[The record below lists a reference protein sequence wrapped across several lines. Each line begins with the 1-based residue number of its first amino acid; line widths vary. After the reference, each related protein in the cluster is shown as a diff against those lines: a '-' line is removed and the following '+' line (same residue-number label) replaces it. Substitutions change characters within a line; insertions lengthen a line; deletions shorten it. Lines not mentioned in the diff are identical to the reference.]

1 MKENKT
7 GGQKDSETK
16 REKLLSEKKKSPIVK
31 IIVILIVLA
40 IPLAW
45 FVLSNRSEAGLGSV
59 AGTQIVEKVSY
70 KSQTIRMSTVDAVAG
85 SGSIEIPVDIV
96 KDKKIV
102 YFEYSK
108 GGKKV
113 PLMAYITP
121 SGKLVT
127 AVSMCEPCRS
137 TKFHIEGDEMVCNAC
152 GTRWTLEGLQGV
164 SGGCL
169 AYPPDVV
176 AHTLEGGKVKIQD
189 AIVLAWKPRV

>member
-1 MKENKT
+1 MKEK
-7 GGQKDSETK
+7 KPETLKGNEAK
-16 REKLLSEKKKSPIVK
+16 REKLLAGKKKFPLVK
-31 IIVILIVLA
+31 IIVILLVAA

-45 FVLSNRSEAGLGSV
+45 FILRNSPEAGSGSV
-59 AGTQIVEKVSY
+59 AGTQVTEKISY
-70 KSQTIRMSTVDAVAG
+70 KSQTVRMTPVDSVAG
-85 SGSIEIPVDIV
+85 SGTIEIPAEIV

-102 YFEYSK
+102 YFEYNK

-137 TKFHIEGDEMVCNAC
+137 TKFHIEGDDMVCNAC
-152 GTRWTLEGLQGV
+152 GTRWTLEGLQGI

-176 AHTLEGGKVKIQD
+176 AHTIENGKVKIQETIILD
-189 AIVLAWKPRV
+189 WKPRV

>member
-1 MKENKT
+1 MKEKKSDILK
-7 GGQKDSETK
+7 GSETK
-16 REKLLSEKKKSPIVK
+16 REKLLAEKKKFPLVK
-31 IIVILIVLA
+31 VIVILLVAA

-45 FVLSNRSEAGLGSV
+45 FILRNSPEAASGSV
-59 AGTQIVEKVSY
+59 AGTQITEKVSY
-70 KSQTIRMSTVDAVAG
+70 KSQNIRMTPVDSVAG
-85 SGSIEIPVDIV
+85 SGTIEIPVEIV

-102 YFEYSK
+102 YFEYNK
-108 GGKKV
+108 GGKQV
-113 PLMAYITP
+113 PLMAYITS

-152 GTRWTLEGLQGV
+152 GTRWTLEGLQGI

-176 AHTLEGGKVKIQD
+176 AHTIEDGKVKIQETIILD
-189 AIVLAWKPRV
+189 WKPRV

>member
-1 MKENKT
+1 MKEPNKQM
-7 GGQKDSETK
+7 GSEAK
-16 REKLLSEKKKSPIVK
+16 REKLLAEKKKFPLVK
-31 IIVILIVLA
+31 IIVILLVAA

-45 FVLSNRSEAGLGSV
+45 FILRNSSEAGSGSV
-59 AGTQIVEKVSY
+59 SGTKVTEKVSY
-70 KSQTIRMSTVDAVAG
+70 KNQTIRMTPVDIVAG
-85 SGSIEIPVDIV
+85 SGYIEIPMEIV

-102 YFEYSK
+102 YFEYNK
-108 GGKKV
+108 GGKQV

-137 TKFHIEGDEMVCNAC
+137 TKFHIEGEEMVCNAC

-176 AHTLEGGKVKIQD
+176 AHAIEGGKVKIPETT
-189 AIVLAWKPRV
+189 ILGWKPRV

>member
-1 MKENKT
+1 MKESKAEVSK
-7 GGQKDSETK
+7 GSESK
-16 REKLLSEKKKSPIVK
+16 REKLLKTEKKFPFVK
-31 IIVILIVLA
+31 IIVVLLA
-40 IPLAW
+40 VTIPLAW
-45 FVLSNRSEAGLGSV
+45 FFLRNGSEADAGSV
-59 AGTQIVEKVSY
+59 AGAQVAQKVNYSG
-70 KSQTIRMSTVDAVAG
+70 QNIRMTTVDAVAG
-85 SGSIEIPVDIV
+85 SGSIEIPADIV

-102 YFEYSK
+102 YFEYNK
-108 GGKKV
+108 DGKKV

-127 AVSMCEPCRS
+127 AISMCEPCRS

-152 GTRWTLEGLQGV
+152 GTRWTLEKLQGV

>member
-70 KSQTIRMSTVDAVAG
+70 KSQTIRMTTVDAVAG

>member
-1 MKENKT
+1 MKEKKSDILK
-7 GGQKDSETK
+7 GSETK
-16 REKLLSEKKKSPIVK
+16 REKLLAEKKKFPLVK
-31 IIVILIVLA
+31 VIVILLVAA

-45 FVLSNRSEAGLGSV
+45 FALRNSPEAVSGSIS
-59 AGTQIVEKVSY
+59 GTQVLEKVSY
-70 KSQTIRMSTVDAVAG
+70 KSQNIRMTPVDSVAG
-85 SGSIEIPVDIV
+85 SGTIEIPVEIV

-102 YFEYSK
+102 YFEYNT
-108 GGKKV
+108 GGKQV
-113 PLMAYITP
+113 PLMAYITS

-152 GTRWTLEGLQGV
+152 GTRWTLEGLQGI

-176 AHTLEGGKVKIQD
+176 AHTIEGGKVKIQETV
-189 AIVLAWKPRV
+189 ILGWKPRV

>member
-1 MKENKT
+1 MKEKESDILK
-7 GGQKDSETK
+7 GSETK
-16 REKLLSEKKKSPIVK
+16 REKLLTEKKKFPLVK
-31 IIVILIVLA
+31 VIVILLVAA

-45 FVLSNRSEAGLGSV
+45 FALRNSPEAVSGSV
-59 AGTQIVEKVSY
+59 SGTQVLEKVSY
-70 KSQTIRMSTVDAVAG
+70 KSRNIRMTQVDGVVG
-85 SGSIEIPVDIV
+85 SGYIGIPSETV

-102 YFEYSK
+102 YFEYNK
-108 GGKKV
+108 GGKQV
-113 PLMAYITP
+113 PLMAYITS

-152 GTRWTLEGLQGV
+152 GTRWTLEGLQGI

-176 AHTLEGGKVKIQD
+176 AHTIENGKVKIPETIILD
-189 AIVLAWKPRV
+189 WKPRV

>member
-1 MKENKT
+1 MKEPNKQM
-7 GGQKDSETK
+7 GSEAK
-16 REKLLSEKKKSPIVK
+16 REKLLAEKKKFPLVK
-31 IIVILIVLA
+31 IIVILLVAA

-45 FVLSNRSEAGLGSV
+45 FILRNSSEAGSGSV
-59 AGTQIVEKVSY
+59 SGTKVTEKVSY
-70 KSQTIRMSTVDAVAG
+70 KNQTIRMTPVDIVAG
-85 SGSIEIPVDIV
+85 SGYIEIPMEIV

-102 YFEYSK
+102 YFEYNK
-108 GGKKV
+108 GGKQV

-137 TKFHIEGDEMVCNAC
+137 TKFHIEGEEMVCNAC

-176 AHTLEGGKVKIQD
+176 AHAIEGGKVKIPET
-189 AIVLAWKPRV
+189 IILGWKPRV

>member
-1 MKENKT
+1 MKEKKT
-7 GGQKDSETK
+7 GVQKGSETK
-16 REKLLSEKKKSPIVK
+16 RDKLLAEKKKFPLVK
-31 IIVILIVLA
+31 IIVILLVAA

-45 FVLSNRSEAGLGSV
+45 FVLRNSSEASSGSV
-59 AGTQIVEKVSY
+59 AGTQVTEKVSY
-70 KSQTIRMSTVDAVAG
+70 KNQNIRMTTVDAVAG
-85 SGSIEIPVDIV
+85 SGYIEIPSEIV
-96 KDKKIV
+96 KEKKIV
-102 YFEYSK
+102 YFEYNK
-108 GGKKV
+108 GGKQV

-189 AIVLAWKPRV
+189 TIILGWKPRV

>member
-1 MKENKT
+1 MKENKAEVLK
-7 GGQKDSETK
+7 GNESK
-16 REKLLSEKKKSPIVK
+16 REKLLKTEKKFPFVK
-31 IIVILIVLA
+31 IIVILLA
-40 IPLAW
+40 VTIPLAW
-45 FVLSNRSEAGLGSV
+45 FILRSGSEAGAVS
-59 AGTQIVEKVSY
+59 ATGTQVTQKVNYSG
-70 KSQTIRMSTVDAVAG
+70 QNIRMTTVDAVSG
-85 SGSIEIPVDIV
+85 SGSIEIPADIV

-108 GGKKV
+108 GGKKA

-127 AVSMCEPCRS
+127 AISMCEPCRS

-152 GTRWTLEGLQGV
+152 GTRWTLEKLQGV

-189 AIVLAWKPRV
+189 TIILGWKPRV

>member
-1 MKENKT
+1 MKENKAEVS
-7 GGQKDSETK
+7 KESESK
-16 REKLLSEKKKSPIVK
+16 REKLLKTEKKFPFVK
-31 IIVILIVLA
+31 IVVVLLAVA

-45 FVLSNRSEAGLGSV
+45 FFLKSGSEADAGSA
-59 AGTQIVEKVSY
+59 AGTQVMQKVNYSG
-70 KSQTIRMSTVDAVAG
+70 QNIRMTTVEAVAG
-85 SGSIEIPVDIV
+85 SGYLDIPAQIV
-96 KDKKIV
+96 QDRKIV

-108 GGKKV
+108 NGKKV

-127 AVSMCEPCRS
+127 AISMCEPCRS

-152 GTRWTLEGLQGV
+152 GTRWTLEKLQGV

-176 AHTLEGGKVKIQD
+176 AHALEGGKVKIQD
-189 AIVLAWKPRV
+189 ALVLAWKPRV

>member
-1 MKENKT
+1 MKEKKT
-7 GGQKDSETK
+7 GVKTGSETK
-16 REKLLSEKKKSPIVK
+16 RDKLLSEKKKFPLVKMIV
-31 IIVILIVLA
+31 VSLVAA

-45 FVLSNRSEAGLGSV
+45 FVLRNSSETGSGNV
-59 AGTQIVEKVSY
+59 AGTKVSEKISY
-70 KSQTIRMSTVDAVAG
+70 KNQTIRMTPVDAVAG
-85 SGSIEIPVDIV
+85 SGSIEIPAEIV

-108 GGKKV
+108 AGKQV
-113 PLMAYITP
+113 PLMAYIAP

-137 TKFHIEGDEMVCNAC
+137 TKFHIEGEEMVCNAC
-152 GTRWTLEGLQGV
+152 GTRWTMEGLKGV

-176 AHTLEGGKVKIQD
+176 AHTIEGGKVKIPETIILD
-189 AIVLAWKPRV
+189 WKPRV

>member
-1 MKENKT
+1 MKENKS
-7 GGQKDSETK
+7 GVQKGSESK
-16 REKLLSEKKKSPIVK
+16 REKLLAGKKKLPLVK
-31 IIVILIVLA
+31 IIVVLLVAA

-45 FVLSNRSEAGLGSV
+45 FLFRNSSEAGSGGIF
-59 AGTQIVEKVSY
+59 GTQVVGKVSY
-70 KSQTIRMSTVDAVAG
+70 KDQSIRMTMVDASSNG
-85 SGSIEIPVDIV
+85 GYTEIPADVV

-102 YFEYSK
+102 YFEYNK

-113 PLMAYITP
+113 PLMAYIAP

-137 TKFHIEGDEMVCNAC
+137 TKFHIEGEEMVCNAC
-152 GTRWTLEGLQGV
+152 GTRWTLEGLKGV

-176 AHTLEGGKVKIQD
+176 AHTLEGGKVKVPETI
-189 AIVLAWKPRV
+189 ILGWKPRV

>member
-1 MKENKT
+1 MKEKKYDIAKGN
-7 GGQKDSETK
+7 EAK
-16 REKLLSEKKKSPIVK
+16 REKLLAEKNKFPFVK
-31 IIVILIVLA
+31 IIVILLVAA

-45 FVLSNRSEAGLGSV
+45 FILRNSSEAVSGSV
-59 AGTQIVEKVSY
+59 SGTQIAEKVSY
-70 KSQTIRMSTVDAVAG
+70 KSQTIRMTSVDGVAG
-85 SGSIEIPVDIV
+85 SGDIEIPAEIV

-102 YFEYSK
+102 YFEYNK
-108 GGKKV
+108 GGKKA

-152 GTRWTLEGLQGV
+152 GTRWTLEGLQGI

-176 AHTLEGGKVKIQD
+176 AHTIENGKVKIQD
-189 AIVLAWKPRV
+189 TIILDWKPRV

>member
-1 MKENKT
+1 MKEK
-7 GGQKDSETK
+7 KSDIPKVSEAK
-16 REKLLSEKKKSPIVK
+16 REKLLAQKKKFPFVK
-31 IIVILIVLA
+31 VVVILLVLA
-40 IPLAW
+40 VPLAW
-45 FVLSNRSEAGLGSV
+45 FLFKESPEAGMGSV
-59 AGTQIVEKVSY
+59 SGTTVMEKVNY
-70 KSQTIRMSTVDAVAG
+70 RNQRIAMTRVDAATG
-85 SGSIEIPVDIV
+85 GGYTEIPVDVV

-108 GGKKV
+108 AGKQV

-137 TKFHIEGDEMVCNAC
+137 TKFHIEGEDMVCNAC
-152 GTRWTLEGLQGV
+152 GTRWTMEGLQGI

-176 AHTLEGGKVKIQD
+176 AHTLEGGKVRIQD
-189 AIVLAWKPRV
+189 TIILDWKPRV